1 MTTPIIEGN
10 GLRIR
15 PYGPE
20 DAVRLY
26 DAARASWQDTVAF
39 MPWCHQDY
47 ALEHAQAWVAGQAD
61 AWMAGTEYSFLAETI
76 PTADHP
82 VPEYLG
88 GLGINNIDREYRMC
102 NLGYW
107 TSSRHRGQGVAR
119 RAVPLLMQWAFRE
132 QEMVRIEIVV
142 AVHNVPSLRVAK
154 AVGAHEEGTLR
165 DRLILHGV
173 SYDAVMSSVT
183 RKDAIARGWL

>member
-88 GLGINNIDREYRMC
+88 GQQHR
-102 NLGYW
+102 
-107 TSSRHRGQGVAR
+107 SRVSHVQPG
-119 RAVPLLMQWAFRE
+119 LLDE
-132 QEMVRIEIVV
+132 
-142 AVHNVPSLRVAK
+142 
-154 AVGAHEEGTLR
+154 
-165 DRLILHGV
+165 
-173 SYDAVMSSVT
+173 
-183 RKDAIARGWL
+183 